1 MSPLKITV
9 RDAATG
15 PVMEI
20 VGDLD
25 YAHAPELRRELD
37 ALALRPGERLVL
49 DLSGMTFCDSSGIT
63 AMIVARGRA
72 EASGAGCALAAVP
85 DFALRVLRIAGLD
98 QIFPL
103 YPDGASAT
111 AAV

>member
-1 MSPLKITV
+1 MSLLKITT

-25 YAHAPELRRELD
+25 HAHAPELRRELD
-37 ALALRPGERLVL
+37 ALVLRPGERPVL

-63 AMIVARGRA
+63 AMIAARSRA

-85 DFALRVLRIAGLD
+85 DFTLRVLRIAGLD

-103 YPDGASAT
+103 YPDRASAT
-111 AAV
+111 A